1 MRTQTRNAGRY
12 PSDLIDVFNFRGDS
26 LVLVRW

>member
-12 PSDLIDVFNFRGDS
+12 PSDLID
-26 LVLVRW
+26 LWC